1 MKKACVRLGL
11 VSLDQVWLGLL
22 NLVKLVRLDW
32 SGQVGQVRLIR
43 LGLSGKVAQLRLVRL
58 G

>member
-32 SGQVGQVRLIR
+32 SGQVGKVRLVG
-43 LGLSGKVAQLRLVRL
+43 LG
-58 G
+58 